1 MLYLVIILIGLGII
15 VAMFTVLTRKGGDE
29 EDVLVGQADICAT
42 CDGTNSQC
50 EQECMMEAATK
61 EIEYFDDEELDAF
74 RQRPA
79 DGYSDEEAEM
89 FREVMYSMRQEE
101 VADWNRSLILRGINV
116 PDQLK
121 DELIMLLGD

>member
-1 MLYLVIILIGLGII
+1 
-15 VAMFTVLTRKGGDE
+15 
-29 EDVLVGQADICAT
+29 
-42 CDGTNSQC
+42 
-50 EQECMMEAATK
+50 
-61 EIEYFDDEELDAF
+61 
-74 RQRPA
+74 
-79 DGYSDEEAEM
+79 M

>member
-1 MLYLVIILIGLGII
+1 MRAGVHD
-15 VAMFTVLTRKGGDE
+15 GG
-29 EDVLVGQADICAT
+29 C
-42 CDGTNSQC
+42 
-50 EQECMMEAATK
+50 TK

>member
-29 EDVLVGQADICAT
+29 EDVLVGQADTCAT
-42 CDGTNSQC
+42 CDGTNTQC
-50 EQECMMEAATK
+50 EQKCMMEAATK

>member
-1 MLYLVIILIGLGII
+1 
-15 VAMFTVLTRKGGDE
+15 
-29 EDVLVGQADICAT
+29 
-42 CDGTNSQC
+42 
-50 EQECMMEAATK
+50 MEAATK

>member
-15 VAMFTVLTRKGGDE
+15 VAMFTVLIRKGGDE
-29 EDVLVGQADICAT
+29 EDVLVGQADTCAT
-42 CDGTNSQC
+42 CDGTNTRC